1 MRSSLLFLACALFGV
16 NGLAHGVARHG
27 IRLNARGVRSAV
39 LTMAEDPKV
48 MFDQGHGW
56 KPPKG
61 GGGDPHGG
69 AQFEATDTPDFFDES
84 EESEMAGVTPPRPLW
99 RCAVAARW
107 CRARASV

>member
-27 IRLNARGVRSAV
+27 LRLNARGVRSAV

-69 AQFEATDTPDFFDES
+69 SQFEATDTPDFFYEDDDER
-84 EESEMAGVTPPRPLW
+84 VTKQRPSINDTSHNTL
-99 RCAVAARW
+99 
-107 CRARASV
+107 